1 MSRNSNG
8 KSITT
13 PRPRGA
19 ESAIR
24 NESKS
29 GQKTLPSRGNEAILT
44 KIGYLPPLS
53 PPPMR
58 TRKDRVPDRT
68 FNFEIPPDPISSGD
82 IKKNVNAE
90 VVVVGAGIAGLS
102 AAISAAEAGAKT
114 LLLEKTATFQA
125 RGHDNAFIGSRLH
138 EKLGIKIDKDEIILN
153 LMKYGANKP
162 NQRLIRMW
170 AEGSGTTADWL
181 MDMTDAAGL
190 EVFINHYP
198 PPPAFNNAKEYYP
211 QYPVTH
217 HYRNERPVAKCL
229 LDNALKKG
237 VVSYFK
243 TPAKQLLRTKNDRV
257 TGVIAQNADGEFLQ
271 FNAAKAVVLCTG
283 DYSNNA
289 EMMAKYC
296 PQSSYLESMIP
307 TSTGDGH
314 RMAIWIGAVME
325 PGPHIPMIHGPAG
338 PLLSSAFLQVN
349 LMGERFQNEDVPIQ
363 SNVNAVERQ
372 PGKVAWQVFDSRYP
386 EELPY
391 QGIGLGKIIVATQ
404 TIRQKV
410 AQAAI
415 MADSIE
421 ELAAKMKMPV
431 ETFKA
436 TVSRYNK
443 LARMGR
449 DLDFGKR
456 PDRLFPIDTPPYYAG
471 RSGYDLLAVLGG
483 LNINWK
489 LQPLDKDWKVI
500 PGIYLAG
507 NTMGNRFAVDYP
519 TMCPG
524 LSHGMAIHFG
534 RIAGL
539 NAASQK

>member
-1 MSRNSNG
+1 LSGNSDR
-8 KSITT
+8 KSLTI
-13 PRPRGA
+13 PNPRGS
-19 ESAIR
+19 ESVNR
-24 NESKS
+24 NDSKP
-29 GQKTLPSRGNEAILT
+29 GQKTLPSRGNEAIST
-44 KIGYLPPLS
+44 KVGYLPPLS
-53 PPPMR
+53 PPPVR
-58 TRKDRVPDRT
+58 KRKDMVPAST
-68 FNFEIPPDPISSGD
+68 FGFEIPPDPIPPRD
-82 IKKNVNAE
+82 IKKNIHAE

-114 LLLEKTATFQA
+114 ILLEKMATVQA
-125 RGHDNAFIGSRLH
+125 RGHDNAFIGSRLQ
-138 EKLGIKIDKDEIILN
+138 ERLGIKIDTEEIILN

-162 NQRLIRMW
+162 DQRLIRMW
-170 AEGSGTTADWL
+170 AEGSGKTADWL

-190 EVFINHYP
+190 EVIINHYP

-217 HYRNERPVAKCL
+217 HYHNERPVAKCI

-237 VVSYFK
+237 VITFFK
-243 TPAKQLLRTKNDRV
+243 TRAKQLLRKRNDRV
-257 TGVIAQNADGEFLQ
+257 TGVIAQNADGEYLQ
-271 FNAAKAVVLCTG
+271 FNAAKAVILCTG

-296 PQSSYLESMIP
+296 PQSSYLGSMIP

-314 RMAIWIGAVME
+314 VMAMWIGAVME
-325 PGPHIPMIHGPAG
+325 PGPHMPMIHGPAG

-372 PGKVAWQVFDSRYP
+372 PGKVAWQVFDSKYP

-391 QGIGLGKIIVATQ
+391 HGIGLGKIIIATEK
-404 TIRQKV
+404 IRQEV
-410 AQAAI
+410 VQAAI

-431 ETFKA
+431 EVFKA
-436 TVSRYNK
+436 TVKRYNK

-456 PDRLFPIDTPPYYAG
+456 PDRLFPIDRPPYYAG
-471 RSGYDLLAVLGG
+471 KSGYSLLAVLGG
-483 LNINWK
+483 LNINRS
-489 LQPLDKDWKVI
+489 LQPLDKDWNVI

-539 NAASQK
+539 NAGSPE

>member
-1 MSRNSNG
+1 MS
-8 KSITT
+8 
-13 PRPRGA
+13 
-19 ESAIR
+19 
-24 NESKS
+24 S
-29 GQKTLPSRGNEAILT
+29 GSNEAILT
-44 KIGYLPPLS
+44 KVGYVPPLS
-53 PPPMR
+53 PSPVR
-58 TRKDRVPDRT
+58 NRKDLVPERT
-68 FNFEIPPDPISSGD
+68 FGFEIPPDPITSAVIS
-82 IKKNVNAE
+82 KNVNVD

-102 AAISAAEAGAKT
+102 AAISAEEAGART
-114 LLLEKTATFQA
+114 ILLEKMATVQA
-125 RGHDNAFIGSRLH
+125 RGHDNAFIGSRLQ
-138 EKLGIKIDKDEIILN
+138 EKLGITIDKDEVILN

-162 NQRLIRMW
+162 DQRLIRMW
-170 AEGSGTTADWL
+170 AEGSGKTADWL

-198 PPPAFNNAKEYYP
+198 PPPAFNNVKEYYP

-217 HYRNERPVAKCL
+217 HYHNERPVAKCL
-229 LDNALKKG
+229 IDNALKKG
-237 VVSYFK
+237 VVTYFK
-243 TPAKQLLRTKNDRV
+243 TRAKQLLRKKNDRV
-257 TGVIAQNADGEFLQ
+257 TGVIAQNADGEYLQ
-271 FNAAKAVVLCTG
+271 FNAAKAVILCTG

-296 PQSSYLESMIP
+296 PQSSYLESMIH

-314 RMAIWIGAVME
+314 MMAMWIGAVME

-372 PGKVAWQVFDSRYP
+372 PGKVAWQVFDSKYP

-391 QGIGLGKIIVATQ
+391 LGIGLGKIIIATKKIQ
-404 TIRQKV
+404 QKV
-410 AQAAI
+410 ARAAI

-421 ELAAKMKMPV
+421 ELAVKMKMPV
-431 ETFKA
+431 EAFKA
-436 TVSRYNK
+436 TVKRYNK

-456 PDRLFPIDTPPYYAG
+456 PDRLFPIDRPPYYVG
-471 RSGYDLLAVLGG
+471 KSGYDLLAVLGG

-489 LQPLDKDWKVI
+489 LQPLDKDWEVI

>member
-1 MSRNSNG
+1 MSR
-8 KSITT
+8 KPTT
-13 PRPRGA
+13 PGPGGND
-19 ESAIR
+19 SIIR
-24 NESKS
+24 NDSES
-29 GQKTLPSRGNEAILT
+29 GQKTLPSKSNEVILT
-44 KIGYLPPLS
+44 KVGYLPPFS
-53 PPPMR
+53 PSPMR
-58 TRKDRVPDRT
+58 TRKDMVPESICG
-68 FNFEIPPDPISSGD
+68 FEIPPDPIPSGD
-82 IKKNVNAE
+82 INKNVNAE
-90 VVVVGAGIAGLS
+90 VVVVGAGVAGLS

-114 LLLEKTATFQA
+114 VLLEKTATVQA
-125 RGHDNAFIGSRLH
+125 RGHDNAFVGSRLQ
-138 EKLGIKIDKDEIILN
+138 EKLGIQINKDEIILN
-153 LMKYGANKP
+153 LMKHGANKP
-162 NQRLIRMW
+162 DQRLIRMW
-170 AEGSGTTADWL
+170 AEGSGKTADWL
-181 MDMTDAAGL
+181 MDMTDAAGI
-190 EVFINHYP
+190 EVMINHYP
-198 PPPAFNNAKEYYP
+198 PPPAFDNAREYYP

-217 HYRNERPVAKCL
+217 HYHNEYPVAKCL

-237 VVSYFK
+237 VVTHFK
-243 TPAKQLLRTKNDRV
+243 TRAKQLLRKTNDRV
-257 TGVIAQNADGEFLQ
+257 SGVIAQNADGDYLQ
-271 FNAAKAVVLCTG
+271 FDAAKAVILCTG

-296 PQSSYLESMIP
+296 PQSSYLESMIR

-314 RMAIWIGAVME
+314 MMAMWIGAVME

-349 LMGERFQNEDVPIQ
+349 LLGERFQNEDVPIQ

-372 PGKVAWQVFDSRYP
+372 PGKAAWQVFDSKYP

-391 QGIGLGKIIVATQ
+391 LGIGLGKIIIATEKIQ
-404 TIRQKV
+404 EKV
-410 AQAAI
+410 ARAAI

-421 ELAAKMKMPV
+421 DLAVKMKMPV
-431 ETFKA
+431 EAFKA
-436 TVSRYNK
+436 TVKRYNE

-456 PDRLFPIDTPPYYAG
+456 PDRLFPIDKPPYYAG
-471 RSGYDLLAVLGG
+471 KGGYDLLAVLGG

-489 LQPLDKDWKVI
+489 LQPLDKDWEVI

>member
-1 MSRNSNG
+1 M
-8 KSITT
+8 
-13 PRPRGA
+13 
-19 ESAIR
+19 
-24 NESKS
+24 
-29 GQKTLPSRGNEAILT
+29 ILT
-44 KIGYLPPLS
+44 KVGYLPPLN
-53 PPPMR
+53 PPPLR
-58 TRKDRVPDRT
+58 KRKDMVPERIYS
-68 FNFEIPPDPISSGD
+68 FEIPPDPIPSGN
-82 IKKNVNAE
+82 IKKNINAE

-114 LLLEKTATFQA
+114 ILLEKTATVQA
-125 RGHDNAFIGSRLH
+125 RGHDNAFIGSRLQ
-138 EKLGIKIDKDEIILN
+138 EKLGIQINKDEIILN
-153 LMKYGANKP
+153 LMKHGANKP
-162 NQRLIRMW
+162 DQRLIRMW
-170 AEGSGTTADWL
+170 AEGSGETADWL

-190 EVFINHYP
+190 EVIINHYP
-198 PPPAFNNAKEYYP
+198 PPPAFNNAREYYP
-211 QYPVTH
+211 QYSVTH
-217 HYRNERPVAKCL
+217 HYHNERPVAKCL

-237 VVSYFK
+237 VVTYFK
-243 TPAKQLLRTKNDRV
+243 IPAKQLLRKMNDRV
-257 TGVIAQNADGEFLQ
+257 AGVIAQNADGDYLQ
-271 FNAAKAVVLCTG
+271 FNAAKAVILCTG

-296 PQSSYLESMIP
+296 PQSSYLESMIR

-314 RMAIWIGAVME
+314 RMAMWIGAVME

-349 LMGERFQNEDVPIQ
+349 LAGERFQNEDVPIQ

-372 PGKVAWQVFDSRYP
+372 PDKVAWQVFDSKYP

-391 QGIGLGKIIVATQ
+391 LGIGLGKIIIATEM
-404 TIRQKV
+404 IRQKV
-410 AQAAI
+410 ARAAI

-421 ELAAKMKMPV
+421 ELAVKMKMPV
-431 ETFKA
+431 EAFKA
-436 TVSRYNK
+436 TVKRYNE

-456 PDRLFPIDTPPYYAG
+456 PDRLFPIDKPPYYAG
-471 RSGYDLLAVLGG
+471 KSGYDLLAVLGG

-489 LQPLDKDWKVI
+489 LQPLDKDWEVI

-534 RIAGL
+534 RIAGM

>member
-1 MSRNSNG
+1 MSGNLNRKSLAAPGPRSTEYVVRND
-8 KSITT
+8 
-13 PRPRGA
+13 
-19 ESAIR
+19 
-24 NESKS
+24 SKR
-29 GQKTLPSRGNEAILT
+29 GQKALPSGGNEIIAT
-44 KIGYLPPLS
+44 KVGYLPPLS

-58 TRKDRVPDRT
+58 IRKDIIPDRT
-68 FNFEIPPDPISSGD
+68 FNFEIRPDPIPSGG
-82 IKKNVNAE
+82 IRKNVNAE

-102 AAISAAEAGAKT
+102 AAISAAEAGAT
-114 LLLEKTATFQA
+114 TILLEKMATVQA
-125 RGHDNAFIGSRLH
+125 RGHDNAFIGSRLQ

-153 LMKYGANKP
+153 LMKYGANRP
-162 NQRLIRMW
+162 DQRLIRMW
-170 AEGSGTTADWL
+170 AEGSGKTADWL

-190 EVFINHYP
+190 EVIINHYP

-211 QYPVTH
+211 QYSVTH
-217 HYRNERPVAKCL
+217 HYHNERPVAKCL

-237 VVSYFK
+237 VVTYFK
-243 TPAKQLLRTKNDRV
+243 TRAKQLLRKKTGRV
-257 TGVIAQNADGEFLQ
+257 TGVIAQNADGEYLQ
-271 FNAAKAVVLCTG
+271 FNAAKAVILCTG

-314 RMAIWIGAVME
+314 MMAMWIGAVME

-363 SNVNAVERQ
+363 SNINALERQ
-372 PGKVAWQVFDSRYP
+372 PGKVAWQVFDSKYP

-391 QGIGLGKIIVATQ
+391 HGIGLGKIIIATEK
-404 TIRQKV
+404 IRQKV
-410 AQAAI
+410 AKAAI

-421 ELAAKMKMPV
+421 ELAVKMKVPV
-431 ETFKA
+431 EAFKA
-436 TVSRYNK
+436 TVKRYNK

-456 PDRLFPIDTPPYYAG
+456 PDRLFPIDKPPYYAG
-471 RSGYDLLAVLGG
+471 KSGYSLLTVLGG
-483 LNINWK
+483 LNINQK
-489 LQPLDKDWKVI
+489 LQPLDKDWEVI

-534 RIAGL
+534 RIAGM
-539 NAASQK
+539 NAALQK

>member
-1 MSRNSNG
+1 
-8 KSITT
+8 
-13 PRPRGA
+13 
-19 ESAIR
+19 
-24 NESKS
+24 
-29 GQKTLPSRGNEAILT
+29 
-44 KIGYLPPLS
+44 
-53 PPPMR
+53 MR
-58 TRKDRVPDRT
+58 IRKDRIPDRT
-68 FNFEIPPDPISSGD
+68 FNYERPPDPIPSDD
-82 IKKNVNAE
+82 IKKKINAE
-90 VVVVGAGIAGLS
+90 VVVVGAGIEGLS
-102 AAISAAEAGAKT
+102 AAISAAEAGATT
-114 LLLEKTATFQA
+114 LLLEKTATVQA
-125 RGHDNAFIGSRLH
+125 RGHDNAFIGSRLQ

-162 NQRLIRMW
+162 DQRLIRMW
-170 AEGSGTTADWL
+170 AEGSGKTANWL

-190 EVFINHYP
+190 EVIINQYP

-211 QYPVTH
+211 QYSVTH
-217 HYRNERPVAKCL
+217 HYHNERPVAKCL

-237 VVSYFK
+237 VVTYFK
-243 TPAKQLLRTKNDRV
+243 TRARQLVRKENGPV
-257 TGVIAQNADGEFLQ
+257 TGVIAQNADGEYLL
-271 FNAAKAVVLCTG
+271 FNAAKAVMLCTG

-314 RMAIWIGAVME
+314 MMAMWIGAVME
-325 PGPHIPMIHGPAG
+325 PGPHIPMIHGPGG
-338 PLLSSAFLQVN
+338 PLLSSAYLQVN
-349 LMGERFQNEDVPIQ
+349 LKGERFQNEDVPIQ
-363 SNVNAVERQ
+363 SNVNALERQ
-372 PGKVAWQVFDSRYP
+372 PGKVAWQVFDSKYP

-391 QGIGLGKIIVATQ
+391 HGIGLGKIIIATEK
-404 TIRQKV
+404 IRQKV
-410 AQAAI
+410 AKAAI

-421 ELAAKMKMPV
+421 ELAVKMKMPV
-431 ETFKA
+431 EAFKA
-436 TVSRYNK
+436 TVRRYNE
-443 LARMGR
+443 LARIGR

-456 PDRLFPIDTPPYYAG
+456 PDRLFSIDKPPYYAG
-471 RSGYDLLAVLGG
+471 KSGYDLLAVLGG

-489 LQPLDKDWKVI
+489 LQPLDKDWEVI

-539 NAASQK
+539 NAALQR

>member
-1 MSRNSNG
+1 MSRNTNR
-8 KSITT
+8 KSVTT
-13 PRPRGA
+13 SRPRGT

-24 NESKS
+24 TDSKP
-29 GQKTLPSRGNEAILT
+29 GQKTLPSGGNEAILT

-58 TRKDRVPDRT
+58 KRKDRVPDRT
-68 FNFEIPPDPISSGD
+68 FNFEIPPDPIPSGD
-82 IKKNVNAE
+82 IKKNMNAE

-114 LLLEKTATFQA
+114 ILLEKTATFQA

-138 EKLGIKIDKDEIILN
+138 EKLGIKINKDEIILN

-162 NQRLIRMW
+162 DQRLIRMW
-170 AEGSGTTADWL
+170 AEGSGKTADWL

-237 VVSYFK
+237 VVTYFK
-243 TPAKQLLRTKNDRV
+243 TRAKQLLRTKNDRV

-271 FNAAKAVVLCTG
+271 FNAAKAVILCTG

-325 PGPHIPMIHGPAG
+325 PGPHVPMIHGPAG

-372 PGKVAWQVFDSRYP
+372 PGKVAWQVFDSKYP

-391 QGIGLGKIIVATQ
+391 QGIGLGKIIVATKA
-404 TIRQKV
+404 IRQKV
-410 AQAAI
+410 AKAAI

-421 ELAAKMKMPV
+421 ELAVKMKMPV

-436 TVSRYNK
+436 TVRRYNK
-443 LARMGR
+443 LAHMGR

-456 PDRLFPIDTPPYYAG
+456 PDRLFPIDRPPYYAG
-471 RSGYDLLAVLGG
+471 KSGYDLLAVLGG

>member
-1 MSRNSNG
+1 MSR
-8 KSITT
+8 KSTT
-13 PRPRGA
+13 PGPGGND
-19 ESAIR
+19 SIIR
-24 NESKS
+24 NNSES
-29 GQKTLPSRGNEAILT
+29 GQKTLPSGGNEAILT
-44 KIGYLPPLS
+44 KVGYLPPLS
-53 PPPMR
+53 PPPLR
-58 TRKDRVPDRT
+58 KRKDMVPERIYG
-68 FNFEIPPDPISSGD
+68 FEIPPDPIPSGD

-114 LLLEKTATFQA
+114 VLLEKTATVQA
-125 RGHDNAFIGSRLH
+125 RGHDNAFIGSRLQ
-138 EKLGIKIDKDEIILN
+138 EKLGIQINKDEIILN
-153 LMKYGANKP
+153 LMKHGANKP
-162 NQRLIRMW
+162 DQRLIRMW
-170 AEGSGTTADWL
+170 AEGSGKTADWL

-190 EVFINHYP
+190 EVMINHYP
-198 PPPAFNNAKEYYP
+198 PPPAFNNAREYYP

-217 HYRNERPVAKCL
+217 HYHNEHPVAKCL

-237 VVSYFK
+237 VVTYFK
-243 TPAKQLLRTKNDRV
+243 IRAKLLLRIMNDRV
-257 TGVIAQNADGEFLQ
+257 AGVIAQNADGDYLQ
-271 FNAAKAVVLCTG
+271 FNAAKAVILCTG
-283 DYSNNA
+283 DYGNNA

-296 PQSSYLESMIP
+296 PQSSYLESMIR

-314 RMAIWIGAVME
+314 MMAMWIGAVME

-349 LMGERFQNEDVPIQ
+349 LLGERFQNEDVPIQ

-372 PGKVAWQVFDSRYP
+372 PGRVAWQVFDSKYP

-391 QGIGLGKIIVATQ
+391 LGIGLGKIIIATEK
-404 TIRQKV
+404 IREKV
-410 AQAAI
+410 ARAAI

-421 ELAAKMKMPV
+421 ELAMKMKMPV
-431 ETFKA
+431 EAFKA
-436 TVSRYNK
+436 TVKRYNE

-456 PDRLFPIDTPPYYAG
+456 PDRLFPIDKPPYYAG
-471 RSGYDLLAVLGG
+471 KGGYDLLAVLGG

-489 LQPLDKDWKVI
+489 LQPLDKDWEVI

>member
-1 MSRNSNG
+1 LSRTSTTLGPSGND
-8 KSITT
+8 SI
-13 PRPRGA
+13 
-19 ESAIR
+19 IR
-24 NESKS
+24 NDSES
-29 GQKTLPSRGNEAILT
+29 GQKALPSGGNEAILT
-44 KIGYLPPLS
+44 KVGYLPPLS
-53 PPPMR
+53 PPPLR
-58 TRKDRVPDRT
+58 KRKDMVPERIYS
-68 FNFEIPPDPISSGD
+68 FEIQSDPIPSGD

-114 LLLEKTATFQA
+114 ILLEKTATVQA
-125 RGHDNAFIGSRLH
+125 RGHDNAFIGSRLQ

-153 LMKYGANKP
+153 LTKYGANKP
-162 NQRLIRMW
+162 DQRLIRMW
-170 AEGSGTTADWL
+170 AEGGGKTADWL

-211 QYPVTH
+211 QYSVTH
-217 HYRNERPVAKCL
+217 HYHNERPVAKCL

-237 VVSYFK
+237 VVTYFR
-243 TPAKQLLRTKNDRV
+243 TRAKQLLRKKNDRV
-257 TGVIAQNADGEFLQ
+257 TGVIAQNADGDYLQ
-271 FNAAKAVVLCTG
+271 FNAAKAVILCTG

-296 PQSSYLESMIP
+296 PQSSYLESMIR

-314 RMAIWIGAVME
+314 MMAMWIGAVME

-349 LMGERFQNEDVPIQ
+349 LVGERFQNEDVPIQ

-372 PGKVAWQVFDSRYP
+372 PGKVAWQVFDSKYP

-391 QGIGLGKIIVATQ
+391 LGIGLGKIIIATEK
-404 TIRQKV
+404 IRQKV
-410 AQAAI
+410 AKAAI

-421 ELAAKMKMPV
+421 ELAVKMKMPV
-431 ETFKA
+431 EAFMA
-436 TVSRYNK
+436 TIRRYNE

-456 PDRLFPIDTPPYYAG
+456 PDRLFPIDEPPYYAG
-471 RSGYDLLAVLGG
+471 KSGYDLLAVLGG
-483 LNINWK
+483 LNINSK
-489 LQPLDKDWKVI
+489 LQPLDKDWEVI

-534 RIAGL
+534 RVAGL
-539 NAASQK
+539 NASLQK